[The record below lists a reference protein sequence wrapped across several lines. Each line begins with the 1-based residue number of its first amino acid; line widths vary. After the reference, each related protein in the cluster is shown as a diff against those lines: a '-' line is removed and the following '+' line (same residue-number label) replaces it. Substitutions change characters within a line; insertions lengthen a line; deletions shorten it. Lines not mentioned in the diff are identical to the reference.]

1 MKKHLYRLL
10 TAAII
15 SSSVFAGT
23 YAWYTATEKSNLISN
38 DEKPVAFVGTLT
50 DEIQRRQASRLLW
63 QIVKQGE
70 ALYDGEAIRTGSKGE
85 VQILFAENNRHLDL
99 EPESLIVIKRSAG
112 EISLDLV
119 EGSLFVAQ
127 AQENTT
133 QTETSSTPAPTLVLK
148 SKNGKIDLSKASA
161 SLSKESGKD
170 LKIQVLEG
178 SASVN
183 DGTGALNELT
193 QVESIKVLSPAAG
206 KDLYLNADTPEKI
219 AFKWQENKEFKKVSL
234 YAGNSRRKL
243 NKIDNLDPL
252 KSEVTA
258 NLPFG
263 NLYWKLVA
271 ETQKGQT
278 VETPIY
284 KNKVVARYSPT
295 VVFPIAD
302 QHVAA
307 EILPANMQFLFANVD
322 QAKSV
327 VLEVWTDAGL
337 KNKLLTENVTET
349 GTVNL
354 ANLKEGTYYYRA
366 SSYFADTE
374 IPYTS
379 KVQKFNISK
388 KAPTFVNIEF
398 VNLNEDKPFYFV
410 EKPNIKI
417 DWTSENN
424 AVVSSWK
431 LKIYPE
437 GEDPATIQPVVLQ
450 TPKYDAPV
458 PSKGRYIASIE
469 AVNAYGESIGNKI
482 SSPLSVEPLPLLKAP
497 EFTQKG
503 TLQAQND
510 GTTQISWSEISGAKE
525 YWIAIYRNNAE
536 IKKIKYTRTASS
548 LKNLLPGEYE
558 IEMYAVDQYGRTGA
572 LSEKRKLIVPDSSSI
587 KAPTLK
593 KIQVN

>member
-23 YAWYTATEKSNLISN
+23 YAWYTATDKSNLISN

-85 VQILFAENNRHLDL
+85 VQILFTENNRHLDL
-99 EPESLIVIKRSAG
+99 EPESLIVIKRSKG
-112 EISLDLV
+112 EISLDLI

-127 AQENTT
+127 AQEDST
-133 QTETSSTPAPTLVLK
+133 QSETSPAPTLVLQ

-183 DGTGALNELT
+183 DGTGNLNELT
-193 QVESIKVLSPAAG
+193 QLESIKVISPAAG
-206 KDLYLNADTPEKI
+206 KDLFLNADSPEKLS
-219 AFKWQENKEFKKVSL
+219 FKWEDNKEFKKISL
-234 YAGNSRRKL
+234 YTGSSRRKL
-243 NKIDNLDPL
+243 NKIDNLDL
-252 KSEVTA
+252 TKNEISA
-258 NLPFG
+258 SLPFG

-271 ETQKGQT
+271 ENQKGQS

-284 KNKVVARYSPT
+284 KNKVIARYSPT
-295 VVFPIAD
+295 VVYPVAD
-302 QHVAA
+302 QHVAS
-307 EILPANMQFLFANVD
+307 EVLPANIQFLFANVD

-327 VLEVWTDAGL
+327 VLEVWTDANL
-337 KNKLLTENVTET
+337 KNKLLTENVSQSS
-349 GTVNL
+349 TVNL

-374 IPYTS
+374 TPYTS
-379 KVQKFNISK
+379 KVQKFDITK

-398 VNLNEDKPFYFV
+398 VNLQDKPFYFV
-410 EKPNIKI
+410 EKPNLKFN
-417 DWTSENN
+417 WTSENN
-424 AVVSSWK
+424 SVVSTWK
-431 LKIYPE
+431 VKLYQE
-437 GEDPATIQPVVLQ
+437 GEDPSTVQPILLQ
-450 TPKYDAPV
+450 QPKYEATV

-482 SSPLSVEPLPLLKAP
+482 SSPLTVEPLPLLKAP
-497 EFTQKG
+497 EFNQKG
-503 TLQAQND
+503 ILQAQND
-510 GTTQISWSEISGAKE
+510 GTTQISWNEISGAKE
-525 YWIAIYRNNAE
+525 YWIAIYRNNVE
-536 IKKIKYTRTASS
+536 IKKIKYLRTASS

-558 IEMYAVDQYGRTGA
+558 LEMYAIDEYGRTGA

-587 KAPTLK
+587 RAPTLK